1 MTKINSA
8 TAKVILYKSKTL
20 KDGKHPVM
28 LRITFKGKR
37 KYYTTTYNM
46 DVPTWEHL
54 STAKRLNKNQ
64 QIQSDRFLAVYLK
77 AQKVI
82 ENIEEKGNG
91 FTFKNFENGF
101 FEKTFYQNVFDFIDK
116 IVDELK
122 EEKRIGTAIVYK
134 DTKSALTRF
143 YKKKDLSFEEVDE
156 AFLNAFIKHYKD
168 SLSINTISIFLRTF
182 RAVYNKAIKQD
193 LVSADLY
200 PFKHIQIRSQ
210 AVPKKALKKDE
221 MLKIIN
227 HPTEV
232 GSNRK
237 LSQQL
242 FAFSYFCQGMNF
254 KDIAKLKWKNIEDG
268 RITYIRSKTGNTRK
282 NSKSISIK
290 ITPVT
295 EEILNQ
301 FRNENL
307 KKDDYIFPIFEPG
320 MTVPEMEERKKN
332 MNKLVNKYLNKISSE
347 AEVNKKMI
355 FYIARH
361 TYATVLKRSGL
372 STEIIQE
379 ALSHESKNTTEAY
392 LDSFESI
399 DIDNANEFLL

>member
-1 MTKINSA
+1 MTKISTA

-28 LRITFKGKR
+28 LRITLKGKR

-46 DVPTWEHL
+46 DVSEWDTL
-54 STAKRLNKNQ
+54 SNAKRLNKNQ
-64 QIQSDRFLAVYLK
+64 KIQSDRFLAVYLK

-82 ENIEEKGNG
+82 QNIEEKGNG

-116 IVDELK
+116 IVKELK
-122 EEKRIGTAIVYK
+122 EENRIGTAITYK
-134 DTKSALTRF
+134 DTKSALSRF
-143 YKKKDLSFEEVDE
+143 YKKEDLNFEEVDE
-156 AFLNAFIKHYKD
+156 AFLKDFIKHYRD
-168 SLSINTISIFLRTF
+168 SLSINTIGIYLRTF

-200 PFKHIQIRSQ
+200 PFRNIKIRSQ
-210 AVPKKALKKDE
+210 AVPKKALKKE
-221 MLKIIN
+221 EILKIIN
-227 HPTEV
+227 HPTEFDT
-232 GSNRK
+232 NMR

-254 KDIAKLKWKNIEDG
+254 KDIAKLQWKNIEDE
-268 RITYIRSKTGNTRK
+268 RISYIRSKTGNTRNK
-282 NSKSISIK
+282 TKPISIK
-290 ITPVT
+290 ITLRIKS
-295 EEILNQ
+295 ILNH
-301 FRNENL
+301 FPKINL
-307 KKDDYIFPIFEPG
+307 ETNNYIFPIFELG
-320 MTVPEMEERKKN
+320 MSVPEMEERKKN

-347 AEVNKKMI
+347 AKVDKKII
-355 FYIARH
+355 FYMARH

-372 STEIIQE
+372 STELIQE

-392 LDSFESI
+392 LDSFESEVI
-399 DIDNANEFLL
+399 DKANEFLL